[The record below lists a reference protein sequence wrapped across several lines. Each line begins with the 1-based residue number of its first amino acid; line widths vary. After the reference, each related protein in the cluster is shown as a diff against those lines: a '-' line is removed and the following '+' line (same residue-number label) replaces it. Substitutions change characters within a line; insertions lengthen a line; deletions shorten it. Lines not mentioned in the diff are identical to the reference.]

1 MHAVFITNHY
11 RVLAAIYNH
20 TVTIG
25 GETYCPLRQKEIA
38 TELGLSRIAV
48 NKIFLELCEIGY
60 LCKLARGKWKLTDE
74 AVAFLHA
81 TS

>member
-11 RVLAAIYNH
+11 RVLTAIYNH
-20 TVTIG
+20 TITIG
-25 GETYCPLRQKEIA
+25 DESYCPLRQKEIA

-48 NKIFLELCEIGY
+48 NKIFLELCQIGY

-74 AVAFLHA
+74 AVAFIHA

>member
-11 RVLAAIYNH
+11 RVLTAIYNH
-20 TVTIG
+20 TITIG
-25 GETYCPLRQKEIA
+25 DESYCPLRQKEIA

-60 LCKLARGKWKLTDE
+60 LRKLARGKWKLTDE
-74 AVAFLHA
+74 AVQFIHA